1 MAVDLVSNVKLA
13 TSGATPTTAN
23 LPKGYMAFGNFG
35 GKNEVY
41 GNVGSQVVKLNS
53 DPKKA
58 LYFASQTELD
68 TFLKGSDVPVGEWY
82 AAVADKV
89 YPKEAWASFNFSGQA
104 WRVPYDAPI
113 TAADK
118 GGDADM
124 YFALSDEGYQ
134 ILAQNEDT
142 KETITV
148 ELEATAP
155 RAGQISNVNINVIFV
170 GSNYNPGGPVVAYS
184 DYTWT
189 VQGVWNSSRKAV
201 VWSDSTTINNW
212 TPAPRRDGEYGYLYI
227 TLMQAE
233 SALDVTGTITLRKA
247 AN

>member
-1 MAVDLVSNVKLA
+1 MVNVTSNVKLA
-13 TSGATPTTAN
+13 SSGTIPTTTN

-41 GNVGSQVVKLNS
+41 GNVGSQVVKLNG
-53 DPKKA
+53 DPKKV
-58 LYFASQTELD
+58 LYFASQNKLD

-82 AAVADKV
+82 AAVAEKLYSADTF
-89 YPKEAWASFNFSGQA
+89 ATFNFSGQA
-104 WRVPYDAPI
+104 GNVPYDAPL
-113 TAADK
+113 TVGEK
-118 GGDADM
+118 GGDADN

-134 ILAQNEDT
+134 VLAQNEDT

-155 RAGQISNVNINVIFV
+155 RAGQIGNVNINVIFV

-189 VQGVWNSSRKAV
+189 VQGVWDSSRKAV
-201 VWSDSTTINNW
+201 VWSDSTTLNNW
-212 TPAPRRDGEYGYLYI
+212 TTAPRADGEYGYLYI

-233 SALDVTGTITLRKA
+233 SPLDVTGTITLRKA
-247 AN
+247 VN

>member
-13 TSGATPTTAN
+13 TSGTTPTTAN

-53 DPKKA
+53 DPKKV

-104 WRVPYDAPI
+104 YRVPYDAPI
-113 TAADK
+113 TAAGK

-189 VQGVWNSSRKAV
+189 VTGTWDSGRKAV

-247 AN
+247 TN